1 MIRSMTGYGQG
12 EYTMGEKKFVAEVKS
27 VNYRYRDVTIRL
39 PKTLQA
45 IEEEMRSQVA
55 SRFRRGRIDVTLQ
68 MEKGPEETNFD
79 LELNLPLVR
88 SYFRIFKQ
96 LREEF
101 GVHESARPDQLCQMK
116 DVVLV
121 KPEEVDMEGVRRG
134 LQEALS
140 LALDSCDMMK
150 IAEGRAIEEDFLKR
164 LTLIEGHLQEIE
176 ERAPLVVE
184 EYKKRLQ
191 DKISRI
197 SPDIE
202 LDENRV
208 LQEVVIFSD
217 KCDITEETVR
227 TRSHVGQFRQ
237 YLSVD
242 DAVGRR
248 LDFLLQEIHREVNTI
263 SAKASDSSISAKA
276 VEIKAELEKLREQA
290 QNVE

>member
-1 MIRSMTGYGQG
+1 MTGYGQG
-12 EYTMGEKKFVAEVKS
+12 EYAMGERKFVAEVKS

-45 IEEEMRSQVA
+45 VEEEMRSQVA
-55 SRFRRGRIDVTLQ
+55 SRFKRGRIDVTLQ
-68 MEKGPEETNFD
+68 IEKGPEESNFD

-96 LREEF
+96 LRDEF
-101 GVHESARPDQLCQMK
+101 GVHESTRPDQLCQMK
-116 DVVLV
+116 DVVVV

-140 LALDSCDMMK
+140 LALDSCDRMK
-150 IAEGRAIEEDFLKR
+150 IEEGRAIEEDFQKR
-164 LTLIEGHLQEIE
+164 LTLIEGYLQDIE

-191 DKISRI
+191 EKISRI

-202 LDENRV
+202 LDENRI

-227 TRSHVGQFRQ
+227 TRSHVAQFRQ
-237 YLSVD
+237 YLSVE

-248 LDFLLQEIHREVNTI
+248 LDFLLQEINREVNTI
-263 SAKASDSSISAKA
+263 SSKASDSSISAKA